1 MPEYKLLARGGEGS
15 QIFRRENRLLLAMG
29 NILLPLDYGR
39 LNQVFRL
46 AKRIRRKFDH
56 YQQDQCVLINYEM
69 AAFRFTRSQLDDFI
83 RMLDDALTRSDSSEN
98 ATLYPGRQNPPGY
111 FSKPNIPPPP
121 DLPHYSRN

>member
-1 MPEYKLLARGGEGS
+1 MPEYKLLAHGGEGS

-98 ATLYPGRQNPPGY
+98 ATLYPGY